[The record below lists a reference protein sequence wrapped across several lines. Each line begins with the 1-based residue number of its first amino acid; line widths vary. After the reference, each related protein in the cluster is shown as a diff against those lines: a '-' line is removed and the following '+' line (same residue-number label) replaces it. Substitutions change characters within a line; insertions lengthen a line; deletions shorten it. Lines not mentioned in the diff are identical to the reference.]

1 MKVDECDEAV
11 HMHAQPLLTKL
22 FCVFVR
28 GQFYELY
35 MCKGPH
41 AFLHFRAG
49 NQHAQSCK
57 Q

>member
-28 GQFYELY
+28 GQFYSKTSDFAEVEVGTAVGVS
-35 MCKGPH
+35 M
-41 AFLHFRAG
+41 R
-49 NQHAQSCK
+49 
-57 Q
+57 